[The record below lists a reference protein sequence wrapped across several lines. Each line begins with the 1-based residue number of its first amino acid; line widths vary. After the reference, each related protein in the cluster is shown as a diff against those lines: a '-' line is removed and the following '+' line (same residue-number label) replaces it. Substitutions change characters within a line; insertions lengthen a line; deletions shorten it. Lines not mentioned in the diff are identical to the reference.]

1 MNWTCCTHFEI
12 KWYEDL
18 WDVSDIIIKILN
30 MIFCLWMKCQGFS
43 ARVDFE
49 S

>member
-1 MNWTCCTHFEI
+1 MNWTCTHFEI
-12 KWYEDL
+12 KWYKDL
-18 WDVSDIIIKILN
+18 WDVSDIMFKILN
-30 MIFCLWMKCQGFS
+30 KMFCLLMKCQGFS